1 MRHLVFSVVV
11 ALAITIGAAAP
22 ASHAAIDFTTA
33 TLQFDVIDIIDQS
46 ISVGADPLSIPQTT
60 FPRDSRGLAITPDAT
75 GAVRGFNTTGT
86 TSDPSGYVS
95 DGGQIREIDIFSSG
109 GATGTDKVTNLLR
122 SVPTVSGTH
131 NVRGKGIEVDDLGRR
146 WYHEFDRIFV
156 GDPGNLSGA
165 PLLDLTITGAKVEGG
180 EFYRAPGLSKYY
192 AVDRANQNVRG
203 FNVLDIAGSGTVAT
217 PLLLTNFGFG
227 TAGTA
232 AVAGAMSPRNA
243 AVHRPNAFSVGNV
256 WVTDPT
262 AGSVFVLN
270 PNTGALLSTIAVPGA
285 FDVAILDDDVLVTT
299 GTNRTIVRID
309 ANNPAGGVLQTIDPI
324 TPLGAGGT
332 QVLDDDGQSGGGA
345 LAGIDVDPLNG
356 DFVLVSFEAGQTFGE
371 QSVFG
376 GGDTLFD
383 DNEILLGIHTGA
395 LTAAAL
401 DESVLANFESISES
415 IAAAN
420 PEPATIALLGIG
432 ATTLIRRRRR

>member
-122 SVPTVSGTH
+122 SVPAVSGAH

-165 PLLDLTITGAKVEGG
+165 PLLDLAITGAKVEGG
-180 EFYRAPGLSKYY
+180 EFWRAPFGLSKYY
-192 AVDRANQNVRG
+192 AVDRANQNVRA
-203 FNVLDIAGSGTVAT
+203 FNVLDIAGSGTVQT
-217 PLLLTNFGFG
+217 PLLLPAGVFGI
-227 TAGTA
+227 
-232 AVAGAMSPRNA
+232 AGAMSPRNA
-243 AVHRPNAFSVGNV
+243 AVHQLNTGGIGNV

-270 PNTGALLSTIAVPGA
+270 PSTGALLSTVAVPGA

-401 DESVLANFESISES
+401 DESVLANFESVSES